1 MAKKI
6 LVVDDEPDILKVVVF
21 RLEKAGYE
29 VFSAV
34 NGQEALD
41 SIDKIHPDLIVLDL
55 IVPIID
61 GYEICRRIKADENLK
76 KIPVI
81 LLTASIT
88 GGLPEKAKMLKAE
101 DYLAKPFEPEVLLQK
116 IKKFIG

>member
-61 GYEICRRIKADENLK
+61 GYVDA
-76 KIPVI
+76 
-81 LLTASIT
+81 
-88 GGLPEKAKMLKAE
+88 
-101 DYLAKPFEPEVLLQK
+101 
-116 IKKFIG
+116 